1 MGQSLVTSR
10 TVPGRKPRFQRLCW
24 LGDGVRRATQGS
36 GCALNHRECC
46 QGGVLVVCL
55 TLVGQSKWGGRRGRF
70 PARPRPSLGGPR
82 SIGEHRPAFR
92 VLATLRDAGHWLNFK
107 AAFKVV
113 HSVGWDRRR
122 IIDDVGPS
130 LVTSRTVLGRK
141 PRFQRFCWLGDGA
154 RRATQDSGFCRK
166 PPRELPGR
174 GAGCVFDT
182 CWAKQ
187 VED

>member
-1 MGQSLVTSR
+1 ML
-10 TVPGRKPRFQRLCW
+10 PGRGVGCVFDTCW
-24 LGDGVRRATQGS
+24 AKQVGRAS
-36 GCALNHRECC
+36 G
-46 QGGVLVVCL
+46 
-55 TLVGQSKWGGRRGRF
+55 TLSRKAAAKF
-70 PARPRPSLGGPR
+70 GGPR

-92 VLATLRDAGHWLNFK
+92 VLATLRDAGHWLDFK

-122 IIDDVGPS
+122 KIDDVGPR

-154 RRATQDSGFCRK
+154 RRATQDSWFCRK
-166 PPRELPGR
+166 SPRELPGR

-187 VED
+187 VGD